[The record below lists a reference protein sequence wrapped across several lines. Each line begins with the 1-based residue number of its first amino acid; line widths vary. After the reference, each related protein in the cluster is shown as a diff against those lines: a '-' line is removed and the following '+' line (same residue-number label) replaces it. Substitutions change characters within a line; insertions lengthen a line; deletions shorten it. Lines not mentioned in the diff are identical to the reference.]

1 MTRPRYIVG
10 IDLGTTNSVLAY
22 TQVPDSDSQ
31 EPEITLFPLPQV
43 VDAGRVEERILLPSF
58 LFLPGPHDVKESDLD
73 LPWGKNTRAVGEFAR
88 ERGSEIPFRL
98 VSSAKSWLCHSG
110 VDRNKPILP
119 WEDSVDVEKVSPV
132 EASAAYLEHIRH
144 AWNHSM
150 AQDDSSRRLENQEIL
165 LAVPASFDAV
175 ARELTVKAA
184 EMAGLGTVTLLEE
197 PQAAFYAWIEG
208 MHDTWRKAVKA
219 GDTILV
225 CDVGGGTTD
234 FSLIRVGEDQGDL
247 TLERVAVGD
256 HVLVGGEN
264 MDLALAYAL
273 RQKFK
278 EQGHNPDSWQ
288 MRILWH
294 KARDAKEKLLLNTD
308 MDTAPVSIPGRGT
321 GLISGALRSELSRSE
336 LESILLDGF
345 FPRCEPSDR
354 PAVSRRVGMREFGL
368 PYAEDAAIT
377 RYLAKFLA
385 GAGDAPAGED
395 LVIPTAVL
403 FNGGVMK
410 GDPLRRQ
417 LLEVLHS
424 WAHSDAHPPVR
435 ELESRDLD
443 YAVARGAAYYGL
455 ARQGRGIRIR
465 GGTGRSYYI
474 GIESSMPAVPGVP
487 SPLKA
492 LCVVPFGMEEG
503 TEAVIPERRFGLVVG
518 EQVVFHFLG
527 STLRKED
534 RCGDVVESWEDEIQE
549 ITTLETRF
557 DSEGEEGSVVPVML
571 EVRVTEVGTLELWC
585 VNIERNQRWKLEFNV
600 REQ

>member
-1 MTRPRYIVG
+1 MTHPRYILG
-10 IDLGTTNSVLAY
+10 IDLGTTNTVLAY
-22 TQVPDSDSQ
+22 TQVPDSDAQ
-31 EPEITLFPLPQV
+31 KPQITLFPLPQV
-43 VDAGRVEERILLPSF
+43 VDAGRVEERPLLPSF

-73 LPWGKNTRAVGEFAR
+73 LPWGNNMRAVGEFAR
-88 ERGSEIPFRL
+88 ERGSEIPSRL

-119 WEDSVDVEKVSPV
+119 WEDSAEIEKVSPV
-132 EASAAYLEHIRH
+132 EASAAYLEHIRR
-144 AWNHSM
+144 AWNNSM
-150 AQDDSSRRLENQEIL
+150 ASDDPSCRIEDQEIL
-165 LAVPASFDAV
+165 LTVPASFDAV
-175 ARELTVKAA
+175 ARELTVRAA
-184 EMAGLGTVTLLEE
+184 EMAGLENVTLLEE
-197 PQAAFYAWIEG
+197 PQAAFYAWIEA

-225 CDVGGGTTD
+225 CDIGGGTTD
-234 FSLIRVGEDQGDL
+234 FSLIRVGEDAGDL

-256 HVLVGGEN
+256 HILVGGEN
-264 MDLALAYAL
+264 MDLALAYTL

-278 EQGHNPDSWQ
+278 EQGHNLDSWQ

-294 KARDAKEKLLLNTD
+294 KARDAKEKLLLNPD
-308 MDTAPVSIPGRGT
+308 VDTVPVSIPGRGT
-321 GLISGALRSELSRSE
+321 GLISGTLRSELSRNE
-336 LESILLDGF
+336 LESVLLDGF
-345 FPRCEPSDR
+345 FPRCDPSDR
-354 PAVSRRVGMREFGL
+354 PAGSRRVGMKEFGL
-368 PYAEDAAIT
+368 PYAEDPAIT

-385 GAGDAPAGED
+385 GAGDGPADGEQ
-395 LVIPTAVL
+395 VVPTAIL

-424 WAHSDAHPPVR
+424 WARSDLHPPVR

-443 YAVARGAAYYGL
+443 FAVARGAACYGL
-455 ARQGRGIRIR
+455 ARRGRGIRIR

-503 TEAVIPERRFGLVVG
+503 TGAVIPERQFGLVIG

-534 RCGDVVESWEDEIQE
+534 RCGDVVETWEEEIQE
-549 ITTLETRF
+549 VATLETRL
-557 DSEGEEGSVVPVML
+557 DSEGDEGSVVPVQL
-571 EVRVTEVGTLELWC
+571 EVRVTEVGTLEIWC

>member
-1 MTRPRYIVG
+1 MTHPRYIVG

-22 TQVPDSDSQ
+22 TQAPDSDSQ
-31 EPEITLFPLPQV
+31 EPDISLFPLPQV
-43 VDAGRVEERILLPSF
+43 VDAGRVEERMLLPSF
-58 LFLPGPHDVKESDLD
+58 LFLPGPHDVKESDLN
-73 LPWGKNTRAVGEFAR
+73 LPWGKNSRAVGEFAR
-88 ERGSEIPFRL
+88 ERGAEIPSRL
-98 VSSAKSWLCHSG
+98 VSSAKSWLCNSG
-110 VDRNKPILP
+110 VDRSKPILP
-119 WEDSVDVEKVSPV
+119 WEDSADVEKVSPV
-132 EASAAYLEHIRH
+132 EASAAYLDHIRQ

-150 AQDDSSRRLENQEIL
+150 AKDDPSRRLEHQEIL
-165 LAVPASFDAV
+165 LTVPASFDAV

-184 EMAGLGTVTLLEE
+184 EIAGLGAITLLEE

-247 TLERVAVGD
+247 TLDRVAVGD
-256 HVLVGGEN
+256 HILVGGEN

-273 RQKFK
+273 RRKFK
-278 EQGHNPDSWQ
+278 DQGHNLDSWQ

-294 KARDAKEKLLLNTD
+294 KARDAKEKLLLGAD
-308 MDTAPVSIPGRGT
+308 MDRVPVSIPGRGT
-321 GLISGALRSELSRSE
+321 GLIAGTLRSELSRTE
-336 LESILLDGF
+336 IESILLDGF
-345 FPRCEPSDR
+345 FPRCQASDR
-354 PAVSRRVGMREFGL
+354 PAASRRAGIREFGL
-368 PYAEDAAIT
+368 PYAEDPAIT

-385 GAGDAPAGED
+385 GAGDAQAGEE

-417 LLEVLHS
+417 LLEVLDS
-424 WAHSDAHPPVR
+424 WAHTGARARIR
-435 ELESRDLD
+435 ELESRDLES
-443 YAVARGAAYYGL
+443 AVARGAAYYGL

-474 GIESSMPAVPGVP
+474 GIESLMPAVPGVP

-503 TEAVIPERRFGLVVG
+503 AEAVIPERQFGLVVG
-518 EQVVFHFLG
+518 EQVEFHFLG

-534 RCGDVVESWEDEIQE
+534 RCGDVVETWEDEIQE
-549 ITTLETRF
+549 ITTIETRL

-585 VNIERNQRWKLEFNV
+585 VNTERNQRWKLEFNV